1 MMNDETIIIITNE
14 TIVYWD
20 DERNEIVVLIGN
32 DERRI
37 KANDQRD
44 EDDFVLLVGPT
55 ICLIIGN
62 HTLHFEI
69 DEAAELIEGFEKAVR
84 GGVIWKD

>member
-1 MMNDETIIIITNE
+1 MNDETILLVTNE
-14 TIVYWD
+14 TVVYWD
-20 DERNEIVVLIGN
+20 EQRNEIVVLIGD

-37 KANDQRD
+37 TANDQRG
-44 EDDFVLLVGPT
+44 EDAFVLLVGPT

-62 HTLHFEI
+62 HTLHFEV
-69 DEAAELIEGFEKAVR
+69 DEAAGLIGRFEKAVR